1 MTTKVLTAHVPLP
14 LAEKVDQLAARLDRS
29 RGWVVKQAL
38 AAWVDQEEER
48 RRLTLEA
55 LADVDVHQVIDHQA
69 VQAWAESLGTDDP
82 IALPTPHPAQHQ
94 TPQR

>member
-1 MTTKVLTAHVPLP
+1 MNTKVLTAHVPLS
-14 LAEKVDQLAARLDRS
+14 LAEKVDKIAARLERS

-55 LADVDVHQVIDHQA
+55 LADVDVGHVIDHQA
-69 VQAWAESLGTDDP
+69 VQAWVNSLDTDKP
-82 IALPTPHPAQHQ
+82 LPVPL
-94 TPQR
+94 